1 MSFTLTVPALEKSDL
16 EKSDPFLVKGHGFPL
31 PGEGGGHPALL
42 GSAWKGKEQ
51 GAELLSPVVRSVER
65 YEQPEGKETLRE
77 TRKLLGSGRA
87 KLTKFFP
94 MHMPNT

>member
-31 PGEGGGHPALL
+31 PGEGGGYPALL

-65 YEQPEGKETLRE
+65 YEQPEGKETERDKKTPRE
-77 TRKLLGSGRA
+77 WSS
-87 KLTKFFP
+87 
-94 MHMPNT
+94 